1 MIKFRKDEIKK
12 LYPSI
17 EKAKKMLGWK
27 PLVNINLGL
36 KKILNIIK
44 KFILKFKNQS
54 LLIVIF

>member
-36 KKILNIIK
+36 KEL
-44 KFILKFKNQS
+44 
-54 LLIVIF
+54 

>member
-36 KKILNIIK
+36 KRTIKYYKKIYI
-44 KFILKFKNQS
+44 
-54 LLIVIF
+54 